1 MMSTVSPSLPPQRP
15 RARRGTGHLYQ
26 RGAVWWVQYVVNGR
40 RRWEST
46 GTTRKSEAATFLQTR
61 LGHAAEGRPLPPRID
76 KIRYDD
82 LATDLTLHY
91 QTTGKRAAA
100 DVAKRLRPLTAF
112 FTGWRAVDLDEAAIT
127 RYVAA
132 RQATVSRRGRPL
144 ANGTINRELSLLG
157 TMLRLAARRRKVL
170 HPPPITLLKE
180 AAPRAGFFEADRFA
194 AVRRRLRPDLQLAV
208 DLAYTYGWRVR
219 DEVLTLARRHVDL
232 EAGTVRLDPGTTKND
247 DRRVVYLTPTLAT
260 AVAEHLTRVRALERT
275 LGRIV
280 PWVFAHATD
289 GPLNPKTGQRRY
301 VAGDRVRDFRR
312 AWRTA
317 CKRAGCPGML
327 RHDFRRTAVRNL
339 VNDGTPEKV
348 AMTITG
354 HETRSVFDRYH
365 IVAPEDLRAAAARI
379 AAREG
384 TAQRRAQDLR

>member
-1 MMSTVSPSLPPQRP
+1 MGPVDLLHAGPHALA
-15 RARRGTGHLYQ
+15 AR
-26 RGAVWWVQYVVNGR
+26 
-40 RRWEST
+40 
-46 GTTRKSEAATFLQTR
+46 
-61 LGHAAEGRPLPPRID
+61 
-76 KIRYDD
+76 
-82 LATDLTLHY
+82 
-91 QTTGKRAAA
+91 
-100 DVAKRLRPLTAF
+100 KRLRPLTAF
-112 FTGWRAVDLDEAAIT
+112 FTGWRAVDLDEAALT
-127 RYVAA
+127 RYVAD

-157 TMLRLAARRRKVL
+157 TMLRLAARRKKVL
-170 HPPPITLLKE
+170 HPPTITLLKE
-180 AAPRAGFFEADRFA
+180 

-219 DEVLTLARRHVDL
+219 DEVLTLERRHLDL
-232 EAGTVRLDPGTTKND
+232 DAGTIRLAPGESENED
-247 DRRVVYLTPTLAT
+247 GRLVYLTPALA
-260 AVAEHLTRVRALERT
+260 ASVAAQLARGRALEKK

-280 PWVFAHATD
+280 PFVFAHATD

-301 VAGDRVRDFRR
+301 VAGDRAKNFRR

-317 CKRAGCPGML
+317 CKKAGCPGTL

-354 HETRSVFDRYH
+354 HKTRSVFDRYH

-379 AAREG
+379 AAR
-384 TAQRRAQDLR
+384 TSPRVARRALAADARGDRSLKRQLGDIRARDGRNGAR